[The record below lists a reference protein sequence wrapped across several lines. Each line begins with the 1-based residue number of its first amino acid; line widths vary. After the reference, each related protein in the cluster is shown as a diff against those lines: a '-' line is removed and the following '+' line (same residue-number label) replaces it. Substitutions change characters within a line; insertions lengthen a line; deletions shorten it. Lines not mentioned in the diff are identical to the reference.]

1 MIGLLTGGVK
11 SIGIRVLT
19 SLLSEKM
26 LEWMFWKVAR
36 LIVASTKTEHDDEFL
51 AKLEEAYKK

>member
-1 MIGLLTGGVK
+1 MIGMLTGGIKLLGKKV
-11 SIGIRVLT
+11 II

-36 LIVASTKTEHDDEFL
+36 LIVASTKTVHDDEFL
-51 AKLEEAYKK
+51 EKLEEAYKK